1 MGKRGML
8 LSIDPDLAQE
18 QGLKDRE
25 SGKGVPGLFEGT
37 AAYYA
42 RYRSKYPVA
51 MFDHMVDRFNLG
63 PRYSVLDLGCGTGQ
77 LALPLSERQ
86 IPVYAVDPEIE
97 MLQEGIRIARD
108 SEISGTRWMLGSDRT
123 IDSLNLPLL
132 RLCVMG
138 SSFHWTNR
146 GPLLNALEPLIDDE
160 GGIAV
165 ISERS
170 SVWGTQVR
178 EPWEDVIKQV
188 VQEFLGQERCA
199 AGGTYSHPT
208 DKHQVVLKRSS
219 FRVVEELEF
228 SVRQTRT
235 IEQVIGLQLSTSYA
249 SIRQL
254 GSRVEEFK
262 KTLAERLREA
272 VPSEEFEKVSNT
284 EVLIAT
290 RT

>member
-1 MGKRGML
+1 MPGFNSKSGF
-8 LSIDPDLAQE
+8 QK
-18 QGLKDRE
+18 LKDICTE
-25 SGKGVPGLFEGT
+25 SGTGVPGLFEGA

-42 RYRSKYPVA
+42 RYRPKYPVA
-51 MFDHMVDRFNLG
+51 MFDHLVDRFNLG
-63 PRYSVLDLGCGTGQ
+63 TLSSVLDLGCGTGQ

-108 SEISGTRWMLGSDRT
+108 SGIPGTRWMLGSDRT

-132 RLCVMG
+132 RVCVMG

-146 GPLLNALEPLIDDE
+146 DLLLKALEPLIDDK
-160 GGIAV
+160 GGIVV

-170 SVWGTQVR
+170 SAWGTQER
-178 EPWEDVIKQV
+178 EPWQDVIKQV
-188 VQEFLGQERCA
+188 IQEFLGPERRA
-199 AGGTYSHPT
+199 ADGTYSHPI
-208 DKHQVVLKRSS
+208 DKHQVVLRRSS
-219 FRVVEELEF
+219 F
-228 SVRQTRT
+228 
-235 IEQVIGLQLSTSYA
+235 
-249 SIRQL
+249 IRQL

-262 KTLAERLREA
+262 QTLAERLREA
-272 VPSEEFEKVSNT
+272 VSSEVFEKVSNT

>member
-1 MGKRGML
+1 M
-8 LSIDPDLAQE
+8 SIDHDSAQA
-18 QGLKDRE
+18 QKLKDICTE
-25 SGKGVPGLFEGT
+25 SGTGVPGLFEGA

-42 RYRSKYPVA
+42 RYRPKYPMA
-51 MFDHMVDRFNLG
+51 MFDRLVDRFDLG
-63 PRYSVLDLGCGTGQ
+63 TLSSVLDLGCGTGQ
-77 LALPLSERQ
+77 LALPFSERQ

-108 SEISGTRWMLGSDRT
+108 SGIPGTRWMLGSDRT

-132 RLCVMG
+132 RVCVMG

-146 GPLLNALEPLIDDE
+146 DSLLNALEPLIDDE
-160 GGIAV
+160 GGIVV

-170 SVWGTQVR
+170 SAWGTEER
-178 EPWEDVIKQV
+178 EPWQDVIKQV
-188 VQEFLGQERCA
+188 IQEFLGPERRA
-199 AGGTYSHPT
+199 AEGTYSHPI
-208 DKHQVVLKRSS
+208 DKHQVVLRRSS
-219 FRVVEELEF
+219 FRLVEELEF
-228 SVRQTRT
+228 SARQTRT

-262 KTLAERLREA
+262 QTLAERLREA
-272 VPSEEFEKVSNT
+272 VPSEVFEKVSNT